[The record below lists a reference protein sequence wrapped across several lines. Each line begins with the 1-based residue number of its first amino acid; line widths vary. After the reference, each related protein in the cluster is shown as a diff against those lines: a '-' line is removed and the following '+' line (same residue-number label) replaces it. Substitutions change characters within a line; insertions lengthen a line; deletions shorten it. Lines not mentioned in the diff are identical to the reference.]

1 MGERSAT
8 RSDRGAEASALS
20 DILMPGLV
28 HVAHIRA
35 PVAEGRLRRV
45 VTRQLPRGYRLVT
58 AEDIQGSKFLPGLDV
73 EIPILA
79 SDVISWP
86 GEPVA
91 LIAGPDPDIA
101 EELARTATVELVAA
115 EADDDGARV
124 GKQNSAGRVLAK
136 RILVAGDPDA
146 AFSRTSVLIDDT
158 WNSSILEHWYS
169 EPQGA
174 LAHFDYDRIVIHTA
188 TQWPSHVLESV
199 ASVLGCKTADVRVK
213 ATRLGV
219 HLDGKIWYPSMLA
232 AHAALAA
239 KACKAPARI
248 LLTREEDFRYSPKSA
263 QASIWIKAGLDADNN
278 PLVLDATLRFDMGS
292 AGPFAADMLVEAG
305 VSVLGAYRWPNVR
318 IEAVALTSKG
328 PPSGAFAGL
337 GAAGVFFASGSMMS
351 RLAETIEEDP
361 VSFKTRCLLG
371 RSDIYPSGETIRTS
385 TPLPAIG
392 ERISRSSDFARKHAS
407 YELVRKRRTS
417 RVDGPLRGIG
427 YSQAFQADGM
437 ASSTVPLPRYALE
450 AKLGKD
456 LGLTIACHGSPSRIG
471 SALTWK
477 DEAARILGLPV
488 DTVKILESDT
498 DVTPPSGPGIRSRSV
513 TVSGRLLARAC
524 TSIAK
529 RRFRDPLPI
538 SVRSTARVERCLTW
552 TEEGIEGQ
560 PFSQASWAGSV
571 VEVELDPWTM
581 VARPTGI
588 WLCIDAGRII
598 SPARATKAIRAA
610 AMDALGASMGESVT
624 LADGIVEEGSYF
636 SYVLQ
641 SPRDI
646 PPILVDFVDPD
657 RDAAPRG
664 IGELPFHCVPAAFIS
679 AASQAAGEPLSSLPA
694 QVSYSA
700 QRRPER

>member
-1 MGERSAT
+1 
-8 RSDRGAEASALS
+8 
-20 DILMPGLV
+20 MPGLV
-28 HVAHIRA
+28 HVAQVRA
-35 PVAEGRLRRV
+35 PAGEGRLRRV
-45 VTRQLPRGYRLVT
+45 VPRQMPRGYRLVT
-58 AEDIQGSKFLPGLDV
+58 AADIEGSAFLPGLDV
-73 EIPILA
+73 KIPILA
-79 SDVISWP
+79 SDSISWI

-91 LIAGPDPDIA
+91 LVAGPDPDIVA
-101 EELARTATVELVAA
+101 ELARTASVEL
-115 EADDDGARV
+115 EGARPPEAE
-124 GKQNSAGRVLAK
+124 NGRLSERVIAK
-136 RILVAGDPDA
+136 RLLVSGDPDG
-146 AFSRTSVLIDDT
+146 AFSKAAILIDDT
-158 WNSSILEHWYS
+158 WSSSILEHWYS

-188 TQWPSHVLESV
+188 TQWPSHVLETVS
-199 ASVLGCKTADVRVK
+199 AVLGCRPAEVRVK

-278 PLVLDATLRFDMGS
+278 PLVMDATLRFDMGAS
-292 AGPFAADMLVEAG
+292 GPFAADMLVEAG
-305 VSVLGAYRWPNVR
+305 ISVLGAYRWPNVR
-318 IEAVALTSKG
+318 VEAVALASKG

-361 VSFKTRCLLG
+361 ISFKNRCLLG
-371 RSDIYPSGETIRTS
+371 RAERHPSGESLRTA
-385 TPLPAIG
+385 TPLPSIG
-392 ERISRSSDFARKHAS
+392 DRIARSSDFARKHAS

-417 RVDGPLRGIG
+417 RADGPLRGIG

-437 ASSTVPLPRYALE
+437 ASSKAPLSRYALE
-450 AKLGKD
+450 ATLGKD
-456 LGLTIACHGSPSRIG
+456 LGLTIACHGAPSRPGPIE
-471 SALTWK
+471 TWK
-477 DEAARILGLPV
+477 EEAARVLGLPTESV
-488 DTVKILESDT
+488 SILEPDT
-498 DVTPPSGPGIRSRSV
+498 DTAPPSGPGIRSRSV

-524 TSIAK
+524 AAIAK

-538 SVRSTARVERCLTW
+538 SVRSTAGVERCLTW

-560 PFSQASWAGSV
+560 PFSQASWAGAV

-588 WLCIDAGRII
+588 WLCIDAGRIL
-598 SPARATKAIRAA
+598 SPDRATKAIRAA

-624 LADGIVEEGSYF
+624 FADGIVEEGSYF

-646 PPILVDFVDPD
+646 PPIMVDFIDPG

-664 IGELPFHCVPAAFIS
+664 IGELPFHCVPAAYVS
-679 AASQAAGEPLSSLPA
+679 AASQAAGKPLSSLPA
-694 QVSYSA
+694 QTAEYP
-700 QRRPER
+700 QRKRER